1 MRKQPYPMTQL
12 TGGLDV
18 SIDPIFLM
26 DRTSPNLRNI
36 RLHKSMIRKELGWKQ
51 FSASGANGLPLDSEV
66 MLIDSF
72 PMANGTSHAVFVTA
86 NTFYSY
92 DSDDEEYTS
101 RMPANTSFTSTL
113 DNPYSATITVNVAGT
128 EVYVITNGVD
138 PVYYWTGAAN
148 LAELSGW
155 EGHPIEGIIRPR
167 QIIHFKNRLIC
178 GGGTESGKAH
188 PRRVRWSVLG
198 NPNDAN
204 STGSGY
210 VDLYDTTD
218 WITAFVIMKDR
229 LFIVKERSIWELEYV
244 GGDSI
249 FTPALKVDGVG
260 SYSPHGVISL
270 DEEMIFYGSDNV
282 YTFDGFSLK
291 PMGGQIYSYLYE
303 ALERRVNASM
313 APRFPAAYIEELK
326 LFMMCLTQKFGTVP
340 DLVYKYDYDYDAW
353 TTVEREMTAIGY
365 WGTEGT
371 GTTLWNE
378 LTDDW
383 DELDW
388 VWLSRN
394 LAPGAPTTLIG
405 DSNGYIY
412 EDDRL
417 TTSTDHMMYETK
429 DFIFEHAVRWV
440 EFRIQAKYG
449 PFRVSY
455 SIDGGATWS
464 NAHEFGVVT
473 QFTEFSW
480 LLNITSQ
487 KIRFRIECDA
497 ESLDIKWIEPWYVLR
512 KRSKILVTS

>member
-1 MRKQPYPMTQL
+1 MTQL

-26 DRTSPNLRNI
+26 DKQSPNLRNI
-36 RLHKSMIRKELGWKQ
+36 RLHKSMIRKELGWAT
-51 FSASGANGLPLDSEV
+51 FSEVNANESDKLPLDGPI

-72 PMANGTSHAVFVTA
+72 PMANGASHQIFITDK
-86 NTFYSY
+86 TFYTY
-92 DSDDEEYTS
+92 DSDDERYDT
-101 RMPANTSFTSTL
+101 RMPANTAFSGTL
-113 DNPYSATITVNVAGT
+113 DNPYSTALTVSSAGY
-128 EVYVITNGVD
+128 ELYIITNGVD
-138 PVYYWTGAAN
+138 PMYYWPGSGNIAN
-148 LAELSGW
+148 MSGW
-155 EGHPIEGIIRPR
+155 ESHPSLGIIRPSEC
-167 QIIHFKNRLIC
+167 IHFKNRLVC
-178 GGGTESGKAH
+178 GGGTEGGTAR
-188 PRRVRWSVLG
+188 PRRVRWSIAG
-198 NPNDAN
+198 NPNNAN
-204 STGSGY
+204 GTGSGY
-210 VDLYDTTD
+210 VDLLETAD

-244 GGDSI
+244 GGDTI
-249 FTPALKVDGVG
+249 FNPALKVDGVG
-260 SYSPHGVISL
+260 SYSPHAIISL

-326 LFMMCLTQKFGTVP
+326 LFMMCLTQKFGTIP
-340 DLVYKYDYDYDAW
+340 NLVYKYDYDYDAW

-371 GTTLWNE
+371 STTLWNE
-378 LTDDW
+378 LVGIW
-383 DELDW
+383 AAQDW
-388 VWLSRN
+388 VWLTRN

-405 DSNGYIY
+405 DSNGMVY

-417 TTSTDHMMYETK
+417 TPSTEYMLYETK

-455 SIDGGATWS
+455 SIDSGVTWS
-464 NAHEFGVVT
+464 SAHAFNAVTDFKEFT
-473 QFTEFSW
+473 
-480 LLNITSQ
+480 LLMNVTSQ
-487 KIRFRIECDA
+487 QIRFRIECDA
-497 ESLDIKWIEPWYVLR
+497 ESLDVKWIEPWFIPR
-512 KRSKILVTS
+512 KRSKVLKTS